1 MSERLE
7 TMNRK
12 QITALI
18 VGCEQ
23 DQFMVYRDEAEL
35 GTVAVGPDGRK
46 YRVSNEE
53 LEAAEKKA
61 ERERAKQPK
70 AAKPQPE
77 PAKPATKRRRQTTT
91 RRKPVQ
97 KPRSITSRDKK

>member
-1 MSERLE
+1 
-7 TMNRK
+7 
-12 QITALI
+12 
-18 VGCEQ
+18 
-23 DQFMVYRDEAEL
+23 MVYRDEAEL

-70 AAKPQPE
+70 AVPASGTKGKPQPE